1 MLKFN
6 MFLLKNMVEK
16 NKNEI
21 EKILIN
27 YSNFA
32 NASNNDQHT
41 CNRK

>member
-1 MLKFN
+1 
-6 MFLLKNMVEK
+6 MFLAENVTEK